1 MIKKIH
7 YVWFGGKP
15 LPENVK
21 SCINSWKRYLPDW
34 EIIQWNESNFDTNH
48 FRWVREAL
56 SVKKYAFAAD
66 FVRLY
71 VINKMGGVYLDTD
84 VEIYRNLEPLLKN
97 SVVCGI
103 QNHHYGVDCSK
114 VVSEQGIDK
123 QSGQLVSWFCVQAG
137 FIYAEPNNPFL
148 VHCLDK
154 LYEKGNR
161 AFIKQDGT
169 TNQFVIDL
177 RLMLELK
184 EYGAVFRDKTQY
196 LKQIDLMLYNSTF
209 FATRKSKCK
218 DSYLVHWFDQSW
230 KPANSISMWLKK
242 FIKQKLYFIYRK

>member
-71 VINKMGGVYLDTD
+71 VLNKMGG
-84 VEIYRNLEPLLKN
+84 I
-97 SVVCGI
+97 
-103 QNHHYGVDCSK
+103 
-114 VVSEQGIDK
+114 
-123 QSGQLVSWFCVQAG
+123 SGHGC
-137 FIYAEPNNPFL
+137 
-148 VHCLDK
+148 
-154 LYEKGNR
+154 R
-161 AFIKQDGT
+161 
-169 TNQFVIDL
+169 DL
-177 RLMLELK
+177 
-184 EYGAVFRDKTQY
+184 
-196 LKQIDLMLYNSTF
+196 S
-209 FATRKSKCK
+209 
-218 DSYLVHWFDQSW
+218 
-230 KPANSISMWLKK
+230 
-242 FIKQKLYFIYRK
+242 